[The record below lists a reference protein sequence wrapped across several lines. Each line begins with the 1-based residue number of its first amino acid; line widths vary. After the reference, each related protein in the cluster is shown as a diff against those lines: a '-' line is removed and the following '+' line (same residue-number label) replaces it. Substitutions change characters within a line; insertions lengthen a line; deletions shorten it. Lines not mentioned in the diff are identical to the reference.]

1 MNTETDKVIH
11 VQRGNKS
18 WKLHVIVSM
27 LVLSAVGHKFKPWS
41 GQTKDFKIGIC
52 WFSDQH
58 AALRNNS
65 KDWLA
70 LNQINVYEQS
80 DMDC

>member
-27 LVLSAVGHKFKPWS
+27 LVLSAVVTSSSPGQVKPRTLKLVFVGS
-41 GQTKDFKIGIC
+41 LI
-52 WFSDQH
+52 SMLH
-58 AALRNNS
+58 
-65 KDWLA
+65 
-70 LNQINVYEQS
+70 
-80 DMDC
+80 

>member
-27 LVLSAVGHKFKPWS
+27 LVLSAVGHKFEGQVKPRTLTLVFVGS
-41 GQTKDFKIGIC
+41 LI
-52 WFSDQH
+52 SMLH
-58 AALRNNS
+58 
-65 KDWLA
+65 
-70 LNQINVYEQS
+70 
-80 DMDC
+80 